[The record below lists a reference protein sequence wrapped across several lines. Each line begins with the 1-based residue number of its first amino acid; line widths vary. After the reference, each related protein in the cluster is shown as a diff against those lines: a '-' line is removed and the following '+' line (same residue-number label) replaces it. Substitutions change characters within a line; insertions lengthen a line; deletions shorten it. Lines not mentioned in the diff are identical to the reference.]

1 MSLDAQVGDLEA
13 VVGRLGL
20 DRFRLFAA
28 ASAGPVAI
36 AYAARYPRQISHLV
50 LWCAFARGA
59 DIGSRRVQAWRA
71 LIDQNRELM
80 TDTCVQLALGWT
92 DSGVGRRAAEQ
103 LRDSVTA
110 DVALAALA
118 TDDAI
123 DVTALLP
130 QIETN
135 TLVLHRREITWLPV
149 DIGRSLASRIVNAR
163 LVLLDGEST
172 APYLGD
178 IESATDAIDRFLE
191 TEEPTIQ
198 PRRTMDE
205 KQPGSPVR
213 ETGHGLTDREVQ
225 VLKRVATGRTSKEVA
240 AELVFSVRTIKRH
253 VENIYRK
260 IVRRNRA
267 DATAYALT
275 RGLV

>member
-1 MSLDAQVGDLEA
+1 
-13 VVGRLGL
+13 
-20 DRFRLFAA
+20 
-28 ASAGPVAI
+28 
-36 AYAARYPRQISHLV
+36 
-50 LWCAFARGA
+50 
-59 DIGSRRVQAWRA
+59 
-71 LIDQNRELM
+71 M

-110 DVALAALA
+110 DVARAARA

-149 DIGRSLASRIVNAR
+149 DIARGLASRIVNAR
-163 LVLLDGEST
+163 LVLLAGEST

-178 IESATDAIDRFLE
+178 TESAADAIDRFLE
-191 TEEPTIQ
+191 TEEPATQ

-213 ETGHGLTDREVQ
+213 ETGHGLPASYPDGLTDREVQ
-225 VLKRVATGRTSKEVA
+225 VFRRVTTGRTSKEVA
-240 AELVFSVRTIKRH
+240 AELVLSVRTIERH

-260 IVRRNRA
+260 IGGRNRA